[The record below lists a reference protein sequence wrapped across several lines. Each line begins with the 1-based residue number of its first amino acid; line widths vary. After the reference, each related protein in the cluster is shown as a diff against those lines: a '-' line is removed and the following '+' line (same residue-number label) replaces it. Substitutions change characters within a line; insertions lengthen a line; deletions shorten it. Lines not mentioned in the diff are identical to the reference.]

1 MTATLLDILMILS
14 LGVLGGTGTGLFIGC
29 IARKQERDW
38 AAMQK
43 KEILTNILLI
53 VVCSA
58 TISAVLAW
66 YLYVYSGT

>member
-14 LGVLGGTGTGLFIGC
+14 LGILGGTGTGLFIGF